1 MSDDDKNLPVI
12 QEDTENITPE
22 AQDDY
27 ELSRETY
34 RDLMEKGTEALDL
47 MMELARDAEHPRAFE
62 VLGQMI
68 KSTADVTDKLMD
80 LQKKRVEITKN
91 INTNENANNNNPEEG
106 ATLKLTTADLQ
117 ELVMKSIE
125 EDREEVV
132 VIDNDELE

>member
-1 MSDDDKNLPVI
+1 MSDDKNLPVI
-12 QEDTENITPE
+12 QEDKENITPE

-47 MMELARDAEHPRAFE
+47 MMQLARDAEHPRAFE

-91 INTNENANNNNPEEG
+91 INTSENANNNNPEEG

>member
-1 MSDDDKNLPVI
+1 MSDDKNLPVI

-91 INTNENANNNNPEEG
+91 INTSENANNNNPEEG

-117 ELVMKSIE
+117 ELVMKSME

>member
-1 MSDDDKNLPVI
+1 MSDDKNLPVI

-27 ELSRETY
+27 ELSRDTY

-47 MMELARDAEHPRAFE
+47 MMQLARDAEHPRAFE

-91 INTNENANNNNPEEG
+91 INTSENANNNNSEEG

-117 ELVMKSIE
+117 ELVMKSME

>member
-1 MSDDDKNLPVI
+1 MSDDKNLPVI
-12 QEDTENITPE
+12 QEDKENITPE

-27 ELSRETY
+27 ELSRDTY

-47 MMELARDAEHPRAFE
+47 MMQLARDAEHPRAFE

-91 INTNENANNNNPEEG
+91 INTSENANNNNPEEG

>member
-1 MSDDDKNLPVI
+1 MSDDKNLPVI

-80 LQKKRVEITKN
+80 LQKKRVEIAKN
-91 INTNENANNNNPEEG
+91 INTSENANNNNPEEG

>member
-1 MSDDDKNLPVI
+1 MSDDKNLPVI

-47 MMELARDAEHPRAFE
+47 MMQLARDAEHPRAFE

-91 INTNENANNNNPEEG
+91 INTSENANNNNSEEG

-117 ELVMKSIE
+117 ELVMKSME

>member
-1 MSDDDKNLPVI
+1 MSDDKNLPVI

-47 MMELARDAEHPRAFE
+47 MMQLARDAEHPRAFE

-80 LQKKRVEITKN
+80 LQKKRVEIAKN
-91 INTNENANNNNPEEG
+91 INTSENANNNNPEEG

>member
-12 QEDTENITPE
+12 QEDKENITPE

-27 ELSRETY
+27 ELSRDTY

-47 MMELARDAEHPRAFE
+47 MMQLARDAEHPRAFE

-91 INTNENANNNNPEEG
+91 INTSENANNNNPEEG

>member
-1 MSDDDKNLPVI
+1 MSDDKNLPVI
-12 QEDTENITPE
+12 QEDKESITPE

-47 MMELARDAEHPRAFE
+47 MMQLARDAEHPRAFE

-91 INTNENANNNNPEEG
+91 INTSENANNNNSEEG
-106 ATLKLTTADLQ
+106 AALKLTTADLQ
-117 ELVMKSIE
+117 ALVMKSIE
-125 EDREEVV
+125 EDREEAV

>member
-1 MSDDDKNLPVI
+1 MSDDKNLPVI

-91 INTNENANNNNPEEG
+91 INTSENANNNNPEEG

>member
-1 MSDDDKNLPVI
+1 MSDDKNLPVI